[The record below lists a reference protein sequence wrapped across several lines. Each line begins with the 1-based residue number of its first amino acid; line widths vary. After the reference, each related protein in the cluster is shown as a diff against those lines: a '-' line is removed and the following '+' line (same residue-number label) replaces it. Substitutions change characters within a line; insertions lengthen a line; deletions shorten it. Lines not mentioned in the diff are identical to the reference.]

1 MDPSNPMCELL
12 VAAFLAMEPTDCL
25 ISLAK
30 ECGGGSITK
39 GVQRFVWDQCVNNV
53 VGRNSVL
60 NHSYIKNFL
69 KKLIVTAESSG
80 HDVLDGLY
88 EQYACYMTSFKDD
101 GLLKSNMRVC
111 KSISFLFPNGRP
123 GDRSSRPMKLVV
135 PLQCSVNMLKGDTGC
150 SIWPSSLFLSE
161 FILSYP
167 EIFSN
172 KSCFEV
178 GSGVGLVGISLS
190 FVNASKVILSDGDLS
205 TLGNM
210 KSNLELNQLNA
221 ETLMPQKAFYN
232 LNLIEC
238 KYLPWES
245 ASEELLSI
253 KPDIVLGA
261 DVIYDPSCVP
271 QLVRVLAI
279 LLTPNEYRHH
289 QVNRRCCDGMMENFD
304 NDRINDAYC
313 EKYDFNQNGTREHPS
328 INNCASFS
336 KKDTSFQCDE
346 SELNCCR
353 SNPQELKASNEN
365 GLGQG
370 TLQDDASSS
379 GASNGGSQKK
389 QGTVAYLATVIRN
402 FNTFNCFLRLA
413 EDAHLSVVDLTET
426 KQPLNLLPYMR
437 SYDRSS
443 IRLFAVS
450 FSCN

>member
-1 MDPSNPMCELL
+1 MEGEEAEEEIMDPSSPMCELL

-80 HDVLDGLY
+80 RDVLDGLY

-101 GLLKSNMRVC
+101 GLLKSNTRVC
-111 KSISFLFPNGRP
+111 KSISFLFPNGHP
-123 GDRSSRPMKLVV
+123 GDWSSRPMKLVV

-161 FILSYP
+161 YILSYP

-245 ASEELLSI
+245 ASEELLGI

-271 QLVRVLAI
+271 HLVRVLAI
-279 LLTPNEYRHH
+279 LLTPNEFRHH
-289 QVNRRCCDGMMENFD
+289 QVNGRCCDGMMENFD
-304 NDRINDAYC
+304 NDRINDAYG
-313 EKYDFNQNGTREHPS
+313 EK
-328 INNCASFS
+328 
-336 KKDTSFQCDE
+336 
-346 SELNCCR
+346 

-365 GLGQG
+365 GHGQG

-402 FNTFNCFLRLA
+402 LNTFNCFLRLA
-413 EDAHLSVVDLTET
+413 EEAHLSVVDLTET

>member
-1 MDPSNPMCELL
+1 
-12 VAAFLAMEPTDCL
+12 
-25 ISLAK
+25 
-30 ECGGGSITK
+30 
-39 GVQRFVWDQCVNNV
+39 
-53 VGRNSVL
+53 
-60 NHSYIKNFL
+60 
-69 KKLIVTAESSG
+69 
-80 HDVLDGLY
+80 
-88 EQYACYMTSFKDD
+88 
-101 GLLKSNMRVC
+101 
-111 KSISFLFPNGRP
+111 
-123 GDRSSRPMKLVV
+123 
-135 PLQCSVNMLKGDTGC
+135 MLKGDTGC

-271 QLVRVLAI
+271 HLVRVLAI

-304 NDRINDAYC
+304 NDRINDAYG
-313 EKYDFNQNGTREHPS
+313 EKYDFNQNGTRP
-328 INNCASFS
+328 I
-336 KKDTSFQCDE
+336 
-346 SELNCCR
+346 
-353 SNPQELKASNEN
+353 P
-365 GLGQG
+365 
-370 TLQDDASSS
+370 
-379 GASNGGSQKK
+379 
-389 QGTVAYLATVIRN
+389 RN
-402 FNTFNCFLRLA
+402 
-413 EDAHLSVVDLTET
+413 
-426 KQPLNLLPYMR
+426 
-437 SYDRSS
+437 
-443 IRLFAVS
+443 
-450 FSCN
+450 

>member
-1 MDPSNPMCELL
+1 MPY
-12 VAAFLAMEPTDCL
+12 
-25 ISLAK
+25 
-30 ECGGGSITK
+30 
-39 GVQRFVWDQCVNNV
+39 
-53 VGRNSVL
+53 
-60 NHSYIKNFL
+60 SY
-69 KKLIVTAESSG
+69 
-80 HDVLDGLY
+80 
-88 EQYACYMTSFKDD
+88 
-101 GLLKSNMRVC
+101 
-111 KSISFLFPNGRP
+111 FLF
-123 GDRSSRPMKLVV
+123 
-135 PLQCSVNMLKGDTGC
+135 CS
-150 SIWPSSLFLSE
+150 
-161 FILSYP
+161 
-167 EIFSN
+167 
-172 KSCFEV
+172 
-178 GSGVGLVGISLS
+178 
-190 FVNASKVILSDGDLS
+190 
-205 TLGNM
+205 
-210 KSNLELNQLNA
+210 
-221 ETLMPQKAFYN
+221 
-232 LNLIEC
+232 
-238 KYLPWES
+238 
-245 ASEELLSI
+245 
-253 KPDIVLGA
+253 LGA